1 VDLFPISPIRVA
13 VTLSYVPKKVMQP
26 FWIPLKHSL
35 RGDATDICLFVRDE
49 TDKENLKSKQLPN
62 VKKIMTVSTLRQKYY
77 PYESRR
83 KLALQYD
90 LFVCDK
96 RISKL
101 LPRLLGKFFFYSR
114 PHFRPISVNLQFS
127 PADVIAR
134 ARDSTF
140 LYIPEGTTLAIPTAG
155 GDFSLKETME
165 NVWLVLDAVSSVVQG
180 IQSVQI
186 CYRNL
191 LIPVFRRL
199 PK

>member
-1 VDLFPISPIRVA
+1 MR
-13 VTLSYVPKKVMQP
+13 P

-35 RGDATDICLFVRDE
+35 RGDDTDICLIVRDN
-49 TDKENLKSKQLPN
+49 DKDDLKSKRLPN
-62 VKKIMTVSTLRQKYY
+62 VKKIITLSNLRKKYFT
-77 PYESRR
+77 YESRR
-83 KLALQYD
+83 KLAGSYD
-90 LFVCDK
+90 LFVCDS
-96 RISKL
+96 RISHL
-101 LPRLLGKFFFYSR
+101 LPRLLGKYFYSKS
-114 PHFRPISVNLQFS
+114 PHRPISVNLHFS

-140 LYIPEGTTLAIPTAG
+140 LYIPEGTSLAVPTAG

-191 LIPVFRRL
+191 LIPIFRRL